1 MKSQKNEVPLLLGSL
16 LITGGILV
24 GGYWWLT
31 HQDGS
36 SPGAGG
42 NSVGTSVATSLSDG
56 NQNLIA
62 TEAGSKDG
70 FVQAKNDGVT
80 AMGGKQYAVAV
91 GKFAAALRSSS
102 NAPET
107 KIYFNNA
114 KIGDGTSLKIA
125 VAVPIKSDL
134 NGSLEILRGVAQA
147 QEEVNKIG
155 GINGVPVKVV
165 IADDAGQAET
175 AVQVA
180 QVLSKDPQV
189 LGVIGHYASD
199 ASIAAAKVYDAAKLV
214 SISPVSSSVKL
225 TNLSRYVFRTVP
237 SDYVSAR
244 ALADYALQKLQRKQA
259 IIFFNSQSGYSQS
272 LKAEFATAM
281 SLGGGAVV
289 QEVDLSAADFSA
301 TKALNQAA
309 TADVIMLAANTGSLD
324 RALQVVQA
332 NPKKLPIL
340 GGDDVY
346 APKTLEV
353 GKQQALG
360 LTVAVP
366 WHIEAEPSS
375 RFAQS
380 SRQMWG
386 AAVNWRTALAYDAA
400 QSFFGALQQN
410 PSRAGVKSAL
420 TANGF
425 QATGGSGVV
434 RFLASGD
441 RNAGIQLVQ
450 VVAGKKSGYGF
461 DFAPVKK

>member
-36 SPGAGG
+36 SSGAGG
-42 NSVGTSVATSLSDG
+42 SGGGSSAAISLSDG

-62 TEAGSKDG
+62 TEAGSKAS
-70 FVQAKNDGVT
+70 FVQAKNDGVA
-80 AMGGKQYAVAV
+80 AMGSKQYAVAV
-91 GKFAAALRSSS
+91 GKFSAALRSSS

-147 QEEVNKIG
+147 QEEVNKAG
-155 GINGVPVKVV
+155 GINGVPLKVV

-199 ASIAAAKVYDAAKLV
+199 ASISAAKVYDAAKLV

-244 ALADYALQKLQRKQA
+244 ALADYSLQKLQRKQA
-259 IIFFNSQSGYSQS
+259 VIFFNSQSGYSQS

-281 SLGGGAVV
+281 SLGGGTVV

-301 TKALNQAA
+301 TKALKQAT

-353 GKQQALG
+353 GRQQALG

-375 RFAQS
+375 KFAQS

-400 QSFFGALQQN
+400 QSFLGALQQN
-410 PSRAGVKSAL
+410 PSRAGVQSAL
-420 TANGF
+420 TTNGF
-425 QATGGSGVV
+425 QANGGSGVV

-461 DFAPVKK
+461 DFVPVKK